1 MSNVVG
7 TDKDEEPPVRPHDD
21 QLPLDRPWNWLER
34 GWRDFVRTPEIGLFY
49 GCALVAAS
57 WAMALTLA
65 VAGEFHLL
73 LPFTGGFFIVAPL
86 LVAGL
91 YDTSRRLALGERPRL
106 STALMAWRAPR
117 QLALMGV
124 VLLLLHLV
132 WIRVALLLYP
142 IFFYGRGHTSDTF
155 LPELIGTSTGLAL
168 LATGSVIGAV
178 FAVIAFAISAVSI
191 PMLVDRDV
199 SVVEAVIASADV
211 VRRHPRTMLFWG
223 LLIVVLTAIGMTTLF
238 IGLAVVAP
246 VIAHATWH
254 AYKDTLGG
262 GEAPLTDMG
271 EPNAQSQ

>member
-1 MSNVVG
+1 MSHVADADQN
-7 TDKDEEPPVRPHDD
+7 EEPPVRPDD
-21 QLPLDRPWNWLER
+21 RELPLDRPWMWLEK

-49 GCALVAAS
+49 GCALAAAS
-57 WAMALTLA
+57 WAMALILA

-86 LVAGL
+86 FVAGL
-91 YDTSRRLALGERPRL
+91 YDTSRRLALGERPKL

-117 QLALMGV
+117 QLALMGA
-124 VLLLLHLV
+124 VLLLIHLV

-142 IFFYGRGHTSDTF
+142 IFFYGRGHSSETF
-155 LPELIGTSTGLAL
+155 LAELFGTATGLAL

-191 PMLVDRDV
+191 PMLVDKDV
-199 SVVEAVIASADV
+199 SVIEAVIASVDV

-254 AYKDTLGG
+254 AYRDTLGG
-262 GEAPLTDMG
+262 GETLSADVT
-271 EPNAQSQ
+271 EPNP